1 MYKITKSLEER
12 LLPVKELSKSV
23 NYDEDR
29 LQVTD
34 HEFFTEYAVL
44 TISDKFTGKEAN
56 IALTPTEIED
66 YVDDFLKLIR
76 FTETP
81 LFWYLKDLATSSF
94 KTRIFKEVKDV
105 LLFRVSPLF
114 ETVASWEISDSEVVN
129 QFETV
134 AA

>member
-1 MYKITKSLEER
+1 MYKVTKSLEER
-12 LLPVKELSKSV
+12 LLPVKELSESV

-34 HEFFTEYAVL
+34 HEFFTEYTVL

-56 IALTPTEIED
+56 IALTPSEIED
-66 YVDDFLKLIR
+66 YADDFLRLIR

-94 KTRIFKEVKDV
+94 KARIFKEVKDV

-114 ETVASWEISDSEVVN
+114 ETVSTWEITDCQLVN
-129 QFETV
+129 
-134 AA
+134 A

>member
-1 MYKITKSLEER
+1 MYKVTKSLEER
-12 LLPVKELSKSV
+12 LIPVKNLSESV

-44 TISDKFTGKEAN
+44 TISDKFTGKEVN
-56 IALTPTEIED
+56 IAVTPEEIENWA
-66 YVDDFLKLIR
+66 DDFLQLIR

-94 KTRIFKEVKDV
+94 KSRIFKEVKDV

-114 ETVASWEISDSEVVN
+114 EQVATWELTECELV
-129 QFETV
+129 T
-134 AA
+134 A

>member
-1 MYKITKSLEER
+1 MYKVTKSLEER
-12 LLPVKELSKSV
+12 LLPVKELSESV

-66 YVDDFLKLIR
+66 FADDFLRLIR

-81 LFWYLKDLATSSF
+81 LYWYLKDLANSSF
-94 KTRIFKEVKDV
+94 KARMFKEVKDV

-114 ETVASWEISDSEVVN
+114 ETVSTWEITDCQLVN
-129 QFETV
+129 
-134 AA
+134 A